1 MSLSDM
7 PPEFRH
13 ADAPD
18 AGPETPAPRR
28 RPAWWVALPALAL
41 VAAGLAWTGAWYY
54 AAGRAEREI
63 DNWIVAE
70 GARGRDWSC
79 GNRTIGGYPFR
90 FELSCD
96 GPSVVLQGPTQ
107 WTWKAARVHAVA
119 QVWNPRHI
127 IAEFTGPATLSE
139 AATGRTITAG
149 WTLLQVSGAGTGQ
162 RLERFSLAAN
172 DYTLA
177 EGGATILSARHLE
190 LHLRQHPGE
199 AANGA
204 LDIAMEVDDATG
216 MALMGGAPA
225 AGAQPAAPVDA
236 LLQATITGVPELAI
250 LPVEARLLKW
260 QANGGRVKIDQARIS
275 AGGGMMAAMGE
286 LGLDPQRRLDGMVT
300 VSVVE
305 AGKLLP
311 VLASAGLMPDFLTA
325 LAPVLGAAGM
335 PTQVDGANASAFP
348 FVFRNGRV
356 ALGILPLGKIGPV
369 F

>member
-1 MSLSDM
+1 M

-41 VAAGLAWTGAWYY
+41 VVAGLGWTAAWYY

-63 DNWIVAE
+63 DSWMAAE
-70 GARGRDWSC
+70 GARGRSWSC
-79 GNRTIGGYPFR
+79 DNRRIGGYPFR

-96 GPSVVLQGPTQ
+96 APSVVIQGPTQ
-107 WTWKAARVHAVA
+107 WTWKADRVHAVA

-127 IAEFTGPATLSE
+127 IAEFRGPATLSE
-139 AATGRTITAG
+139 AASGRTITAG
-149 WTLLQVSGAGTGQ
+149 WTLLQVSRAGTAE
-162 RLERFSLAAN
+162 RLDRFSLAAN

-177 EGGATILSARHLE
+177 ESGATILSARHLE

-199 AANGA
+199 ATNAA

-225 AGAQPAAPVDA
+225 AATGVATGATPVDA
-236 LLQATITGVPELAI
+236 LLQATVTGVPGI
-250 LPVEARLLKW
+250 TVLPLEARLARW
-260 QANGGRVKIDQARIS
+260 QANGGRVKIEEARIS
-275 AGGGMMAAMGE
+275 AGGGMMAASGE
-286 LGLDPQRRLDGMVT
+286 LGLDPQRRLDGNVT

-311 VLASAGLMPDFLTA
+311 VLATAGLMPDFMA
-325 LAPVLGAAGM
+325 GLAPMLGAAGM
-335 PTQVDGANASAFP
+335 PTQVDGVNASAFP